1 MPQPIQVDK
10 LSKRYRSGF
19 LIREIHALDS
29 VSFDVGQG
37 EIFGFLGP
45 NGAGK
50 TTTIK
55 ILVGLTRPTSGSA
68 KVMGKSPDLVAG
80 KRELGFLPESPYFY
94 DHLSAREFLELSGQL
109 NGVPRRELRERVT
122 RMLATV
128 NLTRAADARLRGFS
142 RGMLQR
148 VGIAQALLHDPKLV
162 ILDEPM
168 GGLDPIGRKEF
179 RDIILGLRDSGRTV
193 FFSSHILQ
201 DIEMICDRVAILVAG
216 RLVSLGRLDE
226 ILATEID
233 TFEVTVRNISED
245 ALRTGGVKA
254 QQILPGDDKLLVVV
268 RSEGDVEELL
278 RLLAAQ
284 DGKLVSLVPRV
295 RTLEDFFM
303 SKVRSQGAAAGGP
316 GTGGAR

>member
-1 MPQPIQVDK
+1 MPQPIQIHE

-19 LIREIHALDS
+19 LIREIRALNS
-29 VSFDVGQG
+29 VTFDVRAG

-50 TTTIK
+50 TTAIK
-55 ILVGLTRPTSGSA
+55 ILVGLTRATSGRASVLGEPPESVAA
-68 KVMGKSPDLVAG
+68 KRG
-80 KRELGFLPESPYFY
+80 LGFLPESPYFY
-94 DHLSAREFLELSGQL
+94 DHLTARELLVLSGQL
-109 NGVPRRELRERVT
+109 NGVPRPELRERVA
-122 RMLATV
+122 RMLETV
-128 NLTRAADARLRGFS
+128 KLTPAADARLRGFS

-148 VGIAQALLHDPKLV
+148 VGIAQALLHNPKLV

-201 DIEMICDRVAILVAG
+201 DVEMICDRVAILVDG
-216 RLVSLGRLDE
+216 KLVSVGRLDE
-226 ILATEID
+226 ILSAEVD
-233 TFEVTVRNISED
+233 TFEVTARNISED
-245 ALRTGGVKA
+245 ALRTSGVRV

-268 RSEGDVEELL
+268 RSEADVEALL
-278 RLLAAQ
+278 KLLAARN
-284 DGKLVSLVPRV
+284 GRLISLVPRT

-303 SKVRSQGAAAGGP
+303 SQVRSQGS
-316 GTGGAR
+316 GARGQGSGEGR